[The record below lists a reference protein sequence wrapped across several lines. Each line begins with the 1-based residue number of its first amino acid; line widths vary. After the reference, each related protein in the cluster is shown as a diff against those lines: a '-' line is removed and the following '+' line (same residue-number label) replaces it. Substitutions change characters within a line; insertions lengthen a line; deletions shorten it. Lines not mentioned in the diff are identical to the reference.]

1 MASIDLIKASNG
13 AGDAVQATVTS
24 ARVIGATTLK
34 VNDVT
39 NFPEGQFIG
48 TTGTIDN
55 TGVFDPAT
63 LTVFTAHLSGAD
75 VEIDAIAPGYADLG
89 NTNGQVLVIKP
100 NTLWA
105 DNLADTLAVSHN
117 TDGTLKNNI
126 VTTAKIADS
135 NVTTAKIANA
145 SVTADKIDFTTFRR
159 AKRVFVADST
169 GVKTITGL
177 GFRPSKVTTYAA
189 QENNASIII
198 YSNGM
203 AYKDGATITQ
213 FVSASS
219 GYTSGPATEMN
230 TKTDETI
237 FFGNLNSPN
246 NAGFRSKGVIT
257 SFDADGI
264 TFNVTEAHAAFNRYI
279 FVFEQ

>member
-1 MASIDLIKASNG
+1 MASIDLIRASNG

-39 NFPEGQFIG
+39 NFPAGQFIG

-126 VTTAKIADS
+126 VTTAKIANS

-145 SVTADKIDFTTFRR
+145 SVTADKIDFTTFVNRQQSPTSGS
-159 AKRVFVADST
+159 VSITST
-169 GVKTITGL
+169 QPNGIYFISSTQSNNTGSANAIINVGGVDV
-177 GFRPSKVTTYAA
+177 SA
-189 QENNASIII
+189 QAISTAGGGVWNNASV
-198 YSNGM
+198 SCFAQVNTGQVVTGGNGNP
-203 AYKDGATITQ
+203 AR
-213 FVSASS
+213 SS
-219 GYTSGPATEMN
+219 VVMIRVG
-230 TKTDETI
+230 
-237 FFGNLNSPN
+237 
-246 NAGFRSKGVIT
+246 
-257 SFDADGI
+257 
-264 TFNVTEAHAAFNRYI
+264 
-279 FVFEQ
+279 